1 MFVWN
6 GWLGFQSHVKL
17 LSWTLFS
24 PPKHIPSVHDT
35 LGHFSPQFSKGCKSR
50 KKLFLGF
57 YISGFLALQKTLSN
71 GSKIIQFQRNF
82 DFSHLILNILYSWSK
97 VQTLKHPMCK
107 VGIHVW
113 VMGMCP
119 FDSWTISLK
128 SLGKCCIFLTFIL
141 FWTCIQP
148 NSSLSF
154 HLGCCKQCT
163 HKLIMKNNGHQ

>member
-1 MFVWN
+1 MSSFSIGHYFPLQN
-6 GWLGFQSHVKL
+6 IFQVFMTHWDILVLNFQRVVKV
-17 LSWTLFS
+17 F
-24 PPKHIPSVHDT
+24 
-35 LGHFSPQFSKGCKSR
+35 KSIFR
-50 KKLFLGF
+50 ILYWWFHSL
-57 YISGFLALQKTLSN
+57 TN
-71 GSKIIQFQRNF
+71 GSKIIQFQRKF
-82 DFSHLILNILYSWSK
+82 DSSHLILNVPYSWSK

-128 SLGKCCIFLTFIL
+128 FLGKCCIFLTFIL

-154 HLGCCKQCT
+154 HLGCYKQCT
-163 HKLIMKNNGHQ
+163 HN